1 MIRRLI
7 EERILA
13 VILVIQVTLVCAG
26 ILSRYFFNWSL
37 SFTEELTRYLL
48 IWLACLGLPACW
60 ARGEMIRFQWPGRRP
75 GRTAQILI
83 GIRFGAGLIFFAM
96 LFYSSLLMIRLQW
109 QYNQRT
115 SVMGWPIYWV
125 SLALPAASILFLIRA
140 IQVIRHRDIGGEEND
155 H

>member
-1 MIRRLI
+1 MTRRLV

-13 VILVIQVTLVCAG
+13 GILVIQVTLVGAD

-60 ARGEMIRFQWPGRRP
+60 ARGEMIRFQWPGRQP
-75 GRTAQILI
+75 GRTARILA
-83 GIRFGAGLIFFAM
+83 GIRCGAGLIFFAM

-115 SVMGWPIYWV
+115 SVMGWPVYWV
-125 SLALPAASILFLIRA
+125 SFALPVSSILFLFRAVQLIRY
-140 IQVIRHRDIGGEEND
+140 RNTGDDENGR
-155 H
+155 